1 MNGKIPNF
9 IIIFFHATVE
19 YWYMKANFLL
29 EICWI
34 EVMVLLSGN
43 DMQKVELSSQDGFSN
58 DFLELIFK
66 MGPFSDS

>member
-1 MNGKIPNF
+1 
-9 IIIFFHATVE
+9 
-19 YWYMKANFLL
+19 MKANFLL